1 MAQGIDGLFRQT
13 GPWRRQ
19 PRSDEIVAI
28 DAGRSDCCGETE
40 FGNAGESRA
49 QWDDKVKSGADRQ
62 DKHGKAE
69 GGADERVSDQS
80 WE

>member
-49 QWDDKVKSGADRQ
+49 Q
-62 DKHGKAE
+62 
-69 GGADERVSDQS
+69 
-80 WE
+80 